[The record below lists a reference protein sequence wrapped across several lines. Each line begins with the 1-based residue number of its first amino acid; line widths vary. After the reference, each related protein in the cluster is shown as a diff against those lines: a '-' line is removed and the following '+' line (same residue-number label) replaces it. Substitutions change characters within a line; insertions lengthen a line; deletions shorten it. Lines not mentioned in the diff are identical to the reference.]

1 MTMRREELE
10 RILAEEREK
19 RDKMSDR
26 DLLVRIDER
35 VIGIVARQDNHGD
48 RILRIELSVVS
59 GLVAAVGALVLL
71 AKDTLMSGFSA
82 KGHP

>member
-59 GLVAAVGALVLL
+59 GLVAAVGGLLML
-71 AKDTLMSGFSA
+71 AKDYIVPG